1 MNNYLPLI
9 CGITGPEISEVEIQ
23 FIKRFNPWGVIIFE
37 RNCKSKNQLT
47 ELTGT
52 LRAITHRHL
61 PIFIDQEGGKVS
73 RINYSDSV
81 VFESAKIFG
90 DILEK
95 NIELGSR
102 ALSLHSMIM
111 ASSLREL
118 GININTIPVLDI
130 PSKNESGIIGD
141 RSYSYNKEVAAKA
154 GRVVIESLSAN
165 GVAPVIKHIPG
176 HGRAKVDSH
185 LDLPIVETSMSELE
199 EVDFYPFKENK
210 NTDLAMT
217 AHIIYKDID
226 ADQPATLSKKVIN
239 DIIRKKIGF
248 NGLIM
253 TDDISM
259 KAIKISVADAAV
271 KSLDSGCDLVL
282 HCNGNMKEMESIAE
296 STNKEVNLIG
306 IPDNLIKIFGIKSSV
321 QTNELKEELK
331 KTLEALD

>member
-9 CGITGPEISEVEIQ
+9 CGIKGPEISDLETQ
-23 FIKRFNPWGVIIFE
+23 FIKSFNPWGVIIFE

-47 ELTGT
+47 ELTGA
-52 LRAITHRHL
+52 LRGITHDYL
-61 PIFIDQEGGKVS
+61 PIIIDQEGGRVS
-73 RINYSDSV
+73 RINYDDSI
-81 VFESAKIFG
+81 VFQSAKIFG

-102 ALSLHSMIM
+102 ALSLHSKIM

-118 GININTIPVLDI
+118 GININTMPVLDI
-130 PSKNESGIIGD
+130 PSANESGVIGD
-141 RSYSYNKEVAAKA
+141 RSYSYHKELVAKA
-154 GRVVIESLSAN
+154 GRIVIELLSEN

-185 LDLPIVETSMSELE
+185 HDLPIVKTPISELE
-199 EVDFYPFKENK
+199 EIDFYPFKENK

-217 AHIIYKDID
+217 AHIIYEDID
-226 ADQPATLSKKVIN
+226 TDHPATLSKKVIN

-259 KAIKISVADAAV
+259 KAIKTSIVDASV

-282 HCNGNMKEMESIAE
+282 HCNGNMEEMELIAE
-296 STNKEVNLIG
+296 SINKKTNLIG
-306 IPDNLIKIFGIKSSV
+306 IPDSLIKIFSIKPTV
-321 QTNELKEELK
+321 QLNELKEKLK
-331 KTLEALD
+331 KILEALD

>member
-9 CGITGPEISEVEIQ
+9 CGITGPEISDVETQ

-61 PIFIDQEGGKVS
+61 PILIDQEGGRVS

-130 PSKNESGIIGD
+130 PSKNESGVIGD

-176 HGRAKVDSH
+176 HGRAKIDSH
-185 LDLPIVETSMSELE
+185 LDLPIVETSMAELE

-217 AHIIYKDID
+217 SHIIYKDID

-271 KSLDSGCDLVL
+271 KSLDSGCDLIL

-296 STNKEVNLIG
+296 SINNEVNLIG
-306 IPDNLIKIFGIKSSV
+306 IPDNLIKIFGIKSAA
-321 QTNELKEELK
+321 QPNELKEELK